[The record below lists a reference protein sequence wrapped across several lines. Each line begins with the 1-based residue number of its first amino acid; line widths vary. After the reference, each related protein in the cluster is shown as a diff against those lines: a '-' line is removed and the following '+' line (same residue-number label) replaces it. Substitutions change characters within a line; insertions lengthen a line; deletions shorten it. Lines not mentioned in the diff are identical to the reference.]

1 MNWVDAALIA
11 VVVISAAVAYFRGLV
26 REVLSL
32 VAWIGAAGA
41 AFLAREPLRPHLSQW
56 LEPPILADAVGA
68 GAVFLVVLVILK
80 IITNMIADRVQD
92 SMLGGVDR
100 VLGLVFGAVRGAFV
114 LVLAYILA
122 GMFAPETSTWPS
134 AVKEARGLPVVA
146 EAARR
151 MIEKMPA
158 AYRPRLVESPG
169 PGGPTVDDLLRPP
182 ARSR

>member
-1 MNWVDAALIA
+1 MTWVDAAFIA
-11 VVVISAAVAYFRGLV
+11 VVVISAACAYFRGLV

-32 VAWIGAAGA
+32 CAWIGAAGA
-41 AFLAREPLRPHLSQW
+41 AFLAREPLRPHVSQW
-56 LEPPILADAVGA
+56 LEPPILADAVGT

-100 VLGLVFGAVRGAFV
+100 VLGLVFGAVRGAFL

-122 GMFAPETSTWPS
+122 GMFAPETEKWPA
-134 AVKEARGLPVVA
+134 AVKDARGLPIVA
-146 EAARR
+146 DAARR
-151 MIEKMPA
+151 VVEKVPE
-158 AYRPRLVESPG
+158 AYRPRLVEAPG

>member
-32 VAWIGAAGA
+32 AAWVGAAGA
-41 AFLAREPLRPHLSQW
+41 AFLAREPLRPHLSTW

-92 SMLGGVDR
+92 SILGGIDR

-122 GMFAPETSTWPS
+122 GMFAPETGTWPA
-134 AVKEARGLPVVA
+134 AVKEARGLPIVA
-146 EAARR
+146 DAARR
-151 MIEKMPA
+151 MVERMPE
-158 AYRPRLVESPG
+158 AYRPRLVDPPG
-169 PGGPTVDDLLRPP
+169 PVGPTVDDLLRPP

>member
-11 VVVISAAVAYFRGLV
+11 VVVLSAICAYFRGLV

-32 VAWIGAAGA
+32 GAWIGAAIA
-41 AFLAREPLRPHLSQW
+41 AFLAREPLRPHVSQW
-56 LEPPILADAVGA
+56 LEPPILADAVGT

-80 IITNMIADRVQD
+80 IVTNMIADVVQD

-100 VLGLVFGAVRGAFV
+100 VLGLVFGAVRGAAV

-122 GMFAPETSTWPS
+122 GMFAPETNTWPA
-134 AVKEARGLPVVA
+134 AVKEARGLPIIA
-146 EAARR
+146 DAARR
-151 MIEKMPA
+151 VVERLPE
-158 AYRPRLVESPG
+158 AYRPRLVDPPG
-169 PGGPTVDDLLRPP
+169 PPGPTVDDLLRPP

>member
-32 VAWIGAAGA
+32 AAWIGAAVA
-41 AFLAREPLRPHLSQW
+41 AFLAREPLRPHVSAW

-68 GAVFLVVLVILK
+68 GAVFLIVLVILK
-80 IITNMIADRVQD
+80 IITNMIADLVQD
-92 SMLGGVDR
+92 SVLGGIDR

-122 GMFAPETSTWPS
+122 GMFIPETNTWPA
-134 AVKEARGLPVVA
+134 AVKDARGLPIVA
-146 EAARR
+146 DAARR
-151 MIEKMPA
+151 MVDKMPE

-169 PGGPTVDDLLRPP
+169 PAGPTVDDLLRPP